1 MMVFSQETLYALLDD
16 VPEYQAFLTVD
27 EMRASSQQL
36 VDDYP
41 HVVSLIT
48 LGESRGGTPIEALK
62 IGDGEK
68 VGFMVGLPHP
78 NEPIGAMML
87 EYLSRKLAEDDALR
101 ESLGYTWYLIKAIDI
116 DGTRLN
122 EGWFKG
128 PFTITNYAREFYRPP
143 SQHQVEWT
151 FPVSYKTYEFNE
163 PLPETQAWM
172 QLIEQHPPDFIYSLH
187 NAGFGGVY
195 LYISHDLQTL
205 YPPFYELVKRAD
217 LPLNLGEPEVPYAKQ
232 FGEAVFG
239 MIGLSDNYDFM
250 EEMLQQ
256 DPAPLLKAGCSSYEY
271 ASRFADPLFLVCE
284 MPYFYNAD
292 INDLEPTDT
301 VRREAVLAGVA
312 KQREIWTFIKDTFAQ
327 VEDRLTVESPF
338 RDAIALYTEM
348 IFNSFDSQEQ
358 HARIAPEM
366 TENATRAELF
376 DNQYTKRFYT
386 LLFLGT
392 LVRMLQTEIAGQG
405 ETATLTEVLANAQA
419 HFNEEAA
426 YLEDNIDYSVIPI
439 RKLVQVQLGTALL
452 SLDHHQPA

>member
-1 MMVFSQETLYALLDD
+1 MALSQESLYALLDD
-16 VPEYQAFLTVD
+16 VPDYQAFLTVD

-36 VDDYP
+36 ADDYP
-41 HVVSLIT
+41 DVVSLIT
-48 LGESRGGTPIEALK
+48 LGASRGGTPIEALK

-87 EYLSRKLAEDDALR
+87 EYLARKLAEDDTLR
-101 ESLGYTWYLIKAIDI
+101 ESLDYTWYLIKAIDI

-151 FPVSYKTYEFNE
+151 FPVSYKTYEFNA
-163 PLPETQAWM
+163 PLPETQVWM
-172 QLIEQHPPDFIYSLH
+172 KLIEQHPPDFIYSLH

-205 YPPFYELVKRAD
+205 YPPFYELVKHAE

-232 FGEAVFG
+232 FSEAVFG

-250 EEMLQQ
+250 EAMLKQ

-271 ASRFADPLFLVCE
+271 ARRFADPLFLVCE
-284 MPYFYNAD
+284 MPYFYNAN
-292 INDLEPTDT
+292 INDLSPTST
-301 VRREAVLAGVA
+301 VRREATLAGIK
-312 KQREIWTFIKDTFAQ
+312 KQREIWTFIKDTLTQ
-327 VEDRLTVESPF
+327 VEDSLTVESLF
-338 RDAIALYTEM
+338 RDAIVLYSEM
-348 IFNSFDSQEQ
+348 IFNIFDSQEQ
-358 HARIAPEM
+358 HALNTPEM
-366 TENATRAELF
+366 AENATRAELF
-376 DNQYTKRFYT
+376 DNQYTKRFYA

-392 LVRMLQTEIAGQG
+392 LVRMLNAEIVAQG
-405 ETATLTEVLANAQA
+405 ETPTLNDALTSAQSR
-419 HFNEEAA
+419 FDEEAA

-439 RKLVQVQLGTALL
+439 RKLVQVQLGTTLL
-452 SLDHHQPA
+452 SLDHHYPA